1 MQRKAH
7 CQIFKL
13 QREVAQRFFLE
24 QMMLRFL
31 CTLIVMAAVPAAGQT
46 IYKCPDAN
54 GRLSM
59 QDTPCAG
66 GTDVTV
72 KPAGGADAP
81 PKAPAPAPT
90 KTPAGRRAT
99 SEAPEP
105 EKSATDKL
113 KDSVALMTWERRE
126 REMAFAVRDAEN
138 QRQQLENNMNGE
150 IAAIGAQMKF
160 GGSQLSSDLF
170 LAKQQARMT
179 NVRLEYQMKMQSQ
192 DAAIGTLERLL
203 GDHRANRPQ

>member
-1 MQRKAH
+1 
-7 CQIFKL
+7 
-13 QREVAQRFFLE
+13 
-24 QMMLRFL
+24 MLRLL
-31 CTLIVMAAVPAAGQT
+31 CAVTVMVTVPAMSQT

-54 GRLSM
+54 GRLAM

-66 GTDVTV
+66 GTAVTV
-72 KPAGGADAP
+72 KPAGGADAL

-90 KTPAGRRAT
+90 KTPAAKRVT

-113 KDSVALMTWERRE
+113 KDSVAVMTWERRE

-138 QRQQLENNMNGE
+138 QRQQLESNMNGE
-150 IAAIGAQMKF
+150 IASIGAQMKY
-160 GGSQLSSDLF
+160 GGSQLSNDLF

-192 DAAIGTLERLL
+192 EAAIGTLERRLS
-203 GDHRANRPQ
+203 DHRANRPQ